1 MNLINSRKYKRIVVK
16 ISGEYLGENDN
27 NIINIKKVENIVAG
41 LKKASL
47 SGLQIALIIGGGNI
61 LRGIDHNYGIKRV
74 TADYMGMI
82 GTIFNSLA
90 LRDILEKNGLP
101 TKLYSCINID
111 NICPKYEYINV
122 MDDFNKGKIIIF
134 AGGTGHPYFSTD
146 TAASIKAAEINADIV
161 FKATNV
167 NGVYDKNPT
176 KNKFA
181 KMYDSINYMDVI
193 KNKLEVIDLTSVLI
207 CMNNK
212 IPIHIFN
219 INKIF
224 MLDKI
229 AMSLSIGTLIK

>member
-1 MNLINSRKYKRIVVK
+1 MNLINSRKYKRIVIK

-27 NIINIKKVENIVAG
+27 NIINIKKVENIVTG

-47 SGLQIALIIGGGNI
+47 AGMQIAIIIGGGNI
-61 LRGIDHNYGIKRV
+61 LRGINHTHGIRRV

-90 LRDILEKNGLP
+90 LRDILEKNGLA

-111 NICPKYEYINV
+111 NICPKYEYYNV
-122 MDDFNKGKIIIF
+122 MDDFNNGKIIIF

-167 NGVYDKNPT
+167 DGVYDKNPK
-176 KNKFA
+176 KNKSA
-181 KMYDSINYMDVI
+181 KMYNYISYIDVI

-219 INKIF
+219 INKIC
-224 MLDKI
+224 MLEEI
-229 AMSLSIGTLIK
+229 SNSLSIGTLIK

>member
-41 LKKASL
+41 LKKAS
-47 SGLQIALIIGGGNI
+47 SAGLQIALIIGGGNI
-61 LRGIDHNYGIKRV
+61 LRGINHNYGIKRV

-82 GTIFNSLA
+82 ATIFNSLA

-101 TKLYSCINID
+101 AKLYSCINID
-111 NICPKYEYINV
+111 NICPKYEYTNVIN
-122 MDDFNKGKIIIF
+122 DFNNGKIIIF

-167 NGVYDKNPT
+167 DGVYDKNPARN
-176 KNKFA
+176 KNA
-181 KMYDSINYMDVI
+181 TMYDSINYMDVI

-207 CMNNK
+207 CMNNN